1 MKKGLGKGLAAL
13 LPEENDL
20 KINESINENKILEV
34 KINQIEPNKNQP
46 RKNFDDEKLLKLSE
60 SIKANGIIQP
70 IIVKKEKEIY
80 RIIAGERRWRAA
92 RLAGLTHVP
101 VIIKDM
107 SDDKLLETALIENLQ
122 REDLNPIE
130 EAEAYERLL
139 NEYNMTQ
146 EQLSLI
152 VGKSRP
158 AIANALRLLNLGD
171 KVKGYII
178 SGEITSGHARALVAI
193 EDKELQIKIAEEI
206 IKNDLSVRE
215 TEKLVKRLLNE
226 KRENKKSRNDMQEEY
241 INIEDRLK
249 HILGTKVKLMHGKN
263 KGKILIE
270 YYSVDELERL
280 LNIMENGVNK
290 ATL

>member
-13 LPEENDL
+13 LPEDSDL
-20 KINESINENKILEV
+20 KIIEKNENNQNEIIEI

-46 RKNFDDEKLLKLSE
+46 RKNFDDEKLLNLAE
-60 SIKANGIIQP
+60 SIKSNGIIQP
-70 IIVKKEKEIY
+70 IIVKKENEIY

-107 SDDKLLETALIENLQ
+107 SDKKLLETALIENIQ

-130 EAEAYERLL
+130 EAEAYEKLI

-146 EQLSLI
+146 EQLSQI
-152 VGKSRP
+152 IGKSRP
-158 AIANALRLLNLGD
+158 AITNTLRLLNLDD
-171 KVKGYII
+171 KIKSYII
-178 SGEITSGHARALVAI
+178 SGEITSGHARALVALQ
-193 EDKELQIKIAEEI
+193 DKEMQLKIAEEI
-206 IKNDLSVRE
+206 IKNDLSVRD
-215 TEKLVKRLLNE
+215 TEKLVKKLMSE
-226 KRENKKSRNDMQEEY
+226 KKTVRKTKNDLQEEY

-249 HILGTKVKLMHGKN
+249 HILGTKVRLMHGKN

-270 YYSVDELERL
+270 YYSDEELDRL
-280 LNIMENGVNK
+280 LTIMENGVK
-290 ATL
+290 